1 MDYVV
6 TENQKNKMMMSFLDM
21 MTFIITKGKD
31 EIFLVESEDDKLA
44 QMVYQTKSKKLY
56 INQKVVNSLC
66 NFFSQ
71 ENSYAC
77 VLVIMHWFEKKY
89 EVKVSKYWV
98 VDSLDRHLL
107 STSPYNSRTK
117 Q

>member
-1 MDYVV
+1 
-6 TENQKNKMMMSFLDM
+6 MSFLDM
-21 MTFIITKGKD
+21 MTFTITNGKD

-56 INQKVVNSLC
+56 IGQKVVNSLC
-66 NFFSQ
+66 DFFSQ

-77 VLVIMHWFEKKY
+77 VLIIMHWFEKKY

-98 VDSLDRHLL
+98 VSSLDRHLL
-107 STSPYNSRTK
+107 STSSYNSRTK